1 VKIFPVLSQ
10 PDDGWTGESGYVQVK
25 CLSSGFKFHIISFTG
40 NDCLHTWLYS
50 QAAFSKAKQIS
61 NPLATGA
68 VLCGQKQMTE
78 VCY

>member
-1 VKIFPVLSQ
+1 LDWGKWLYSGQVL
-10 PDDGWTGESGYVQVK
+10 E
-25 CLSSGFKFHIISFTG
+25 LLGFKFQIISFTG
-40 NDCLHTWLYS
+40 NDCLHTVVS

-68 VLCGQKQMTE
+68 VLCGQRQMTE